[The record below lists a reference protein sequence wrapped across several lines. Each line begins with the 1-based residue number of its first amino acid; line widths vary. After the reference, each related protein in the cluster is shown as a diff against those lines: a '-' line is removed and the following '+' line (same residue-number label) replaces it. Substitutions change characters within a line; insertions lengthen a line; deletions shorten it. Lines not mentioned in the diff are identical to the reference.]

1 MIRIGRH
8 RSMWYHT
15 LGSVHC
21 IGCNFRFSF
30 FPLENR
36 SLSVIRRGGNFCLES
51 RSESGVDWKKISTP
65 SFTISTVLDILLAF
79 YALSHAFTRLH
90 AILHH
95 STCFYIYGTS
105 LARDLT
111 RHCIELQCI
120 ICKDGHVDLRST
132 ILYWTRSDAN
142 VLDNRC
148 MSSRFTT
155 HVFRTIQDNR
165 SSRFNAFGRINQV
178 SWDVSNHV
186 KCRDVSAREC
196 RSLPKE
202 CKMTRAKIEGKVRHL
217 ISSMQWPGVTIL
229 NLPPLN
235 SGNFPVE
242 KRKKGRKKFMQW
254 TQPN

>member
-1 MIRIGRH
+1 MQHLKQQGAG
-8 RSMWYHT
+8 
-15 LGSVHC
+15 LV
-21 IGCNFRFSF
+21 
-30 FPLENR
+30 LDD
-36 SLSVIRRGGNFCLES
+36 SLS
-51 RSESGVDWKKISTP
+51 
-65 SFTISTVLDILLAF
+65 
-79 YALSHAFTRLH
+79 
-90 AILHH
+90 
-95 STCFYIYGTS
+95 TS
-105 LARDLT
+105 WLWD
-111 RHCIELQCI
+111 ELQCI

-155 HVFRTIQDNR
+155 HVFQTIQDNR
-165 SSRFNAFGRINQV
+165 SSHFNAFGRINQV
-178 SWDVSNHV
+178 SWEVSNHV

-229 NLPPLN
+229 NLPPQK

-254 TQPN
+254 TQPKLQPPSQPPFWQLV